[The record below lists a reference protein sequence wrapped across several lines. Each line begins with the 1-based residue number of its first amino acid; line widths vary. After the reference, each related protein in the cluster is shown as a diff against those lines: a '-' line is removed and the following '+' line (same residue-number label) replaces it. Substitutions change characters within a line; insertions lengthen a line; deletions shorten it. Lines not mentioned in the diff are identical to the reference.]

1 MRVQVLGQA
10 GGWMSRAGPETT
22 EGRSFRLA
30 KGLASFL
37 GAPTIPAIIPAINR
51 HPPAAIRDGLSSGR
65 TAARLA
71 LPRLAPASD
80 FLPDARGAAVC
91 GVAPV
96 LRAGSQ
102 RGFLRAFSSPFSRA
116 FSRSFSARTD
126 IAQGP
131 SSASGYLSLPGQGCF
146 GVRLGLGRAVV

>member
-1 MRVQVLGQA
+1 
-10 GGWMSRAGPETT
+10 MSRAGPETT

-37 GAPTIPAIIPAINR
+37 GAPTNPTIIPAIIPAINR
-51 HPPAAIRDGLSSGR
+51 HPPAAIRDGLSAGR

-71 LPRLAPASD
+71 LPRLAPASV

-96 LRAGSQ
+96 LRAGFQ
-102 RGFLRAFSSPFSRA
+102 RRFLRAFSRA

-126 IAQGP
+126 IAQARLLGI
-131 SSASGYLSLPGQGCF
+131 YLCLGKDALGCDS
-146 GVRLGLGRAVV
+146 VLAER